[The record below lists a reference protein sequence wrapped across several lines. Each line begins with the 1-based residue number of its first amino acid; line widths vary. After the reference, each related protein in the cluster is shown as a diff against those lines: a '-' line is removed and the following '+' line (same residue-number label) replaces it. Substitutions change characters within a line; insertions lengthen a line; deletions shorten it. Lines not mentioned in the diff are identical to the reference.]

1 MLICGI
7 ISPDCSAHHA
17 VFPDVSKPWQEPL
30 SCLFISTMS
39 DNSRKGGFQNT
50 RHIWLK
56 ICQRLFSHSLLS
68 HQGHTIAQ
76 LTELFKVHRVT
87 IYEWFNLWESGGIEA
102 LHKKPGQGRRPKL
115 SPTNPQHV
123 ERARVLVE
131 NERQNLK
138 AVVAQLSAE
147 LNIEMHPGTLKRFL
161 KNLATLSEDSANV
174 SKRVRT
180 RVSTMKER

>member
-1 MLICGI
+1 MRFIKLSETDLKSLQKGQRYGKHFLFRDRCQCLI
-7 ISPDCSAHHA
+7 
-17 VFPDVSKPWQEPL
+17 
-30 SCLFISTMS
+30 
-39 DNSRKGGFQNT
+39 
-50 RHIWLK
+50 
-56 ICQRLFSHSLLS
+56 LS
-68 HQGHTIAQ
+68 HHGHTIPQ
-76 LTELFKVHRVT
+76 LIELFKVHRVT

-138 AVVAQLSAE
+138 AVVAKLSAE
-147 LNIEMHPGTLKRFL
+147 LDIEMHPDTLKRFL
-161 KNLATLSEDSANV
+161 KNLATLSADSANA

-180 RVSTMKER
+180 HISTLKAK